1 MRFAMPLTILALTCA
16 GIAFAFFAGSYA
28 HFILALVALTTV
40 VGVGLNILVGLAGQ
54 VSLGHIGFYAIGAYA
69 ASILTLKGMNF
80 WLAFPLS
87 GALAGIIGAALALPA
102 LRVSGPYLAM
112 ITIAFAFIVQH
123 GTIEWRELTGGQNG
137 LMGIMPPSL
146 GPLAFSEREMAILST
161 LLAGLALYLFHRLAG
176 SAWGKAMLA
185 VRDSETAAR
194 SIGLNPVT
202 MKTVAFALSALFTG
216 LAGAIFAPLMMFV
229 APDSFPFSQSILF
242 LLAVIVGGAGWVV
255 GPVVGA
261 VVTVVLPELLAWLA
275 EYRLLF
281 FGALLLVV
289 LWLAP
294 AGVIGT
300 LARYMPRR
308 KEAARAPASI
318 DLPSFLAG
326 GATSALDVKGIG
338 IAFGGIKAATDV
350 SFTAAPGRITSVIG
364 PNGAGKTTVLNMIG
378 GFYRPQSGEIR
389 LGATDLA
396 GAPAWRV
403 ARAGIARTYQ
413 TTQLFGT
420 MSAADNVLI
429 ALRRGRLGNPVTA
442 LDTPDDRRAAAA
454 LLAFVGY
461 DGAPDTAAADLPH
474 VDRRLVEIA
483 RALATRP
490 QVLLLDEP
498 AAGLMRS
505 DKATLSTLLRRIA
518 DLGIAVIL
526 VEHDMTLVMGISD
539 HVVVLDAGK
548 VIASAAPAA
557 VRRDPLVLDAY
568 LGSTAHAR
576 PRAVPWQGPSDPVLA
591 AVKLRAGYGAA
602 SVLDDVDFAV
612 RPGEMVALL
621 GANGAGKS
629 TTMRAVTGL
638 LRPVAGTIV
647 LDDRDIV
654 GLEAH
659 RIAAAGVALV
669 PEGRQVFP
677 ELTALDNLMLG
688 ANTRRQVD
696 YKAELDALLTRFPRL
711 RDRLANRAGL
721 LSGGEQQMLAIARAL
736 MAKPRIL
743 LLDEPSLG
751 LAPAMINELF
761 EALADLRD
769 EGTTILL
776 VDQMAR
782 LALTIADRGYVLE
795 SGRIVRADSAAAL
808 ADDPALEAAYLGR
821 AEAAP

>member
-1 MRFAMPLTILALTCA
+1 M
-16 GIAFAFFAGSYA
+16 
-28 HFILALVALTTV
+28 
-40 VGVGLNILVGLAGQ
+40 
-54 VSLGHIGFYAIGAYA
+54 
-69 ASILTLKGMNF
+69 
-80 WLAFPLS
+80 
-87 GALAGIIGAALALPA
+87 
-102 LRVSGPYLAM
+102 
-112 ITIAFAFIVQH
+112 
-123 GTIEWRELTGGQNG
+123 
-137 LMGIMPPSL
+137 
-146 GPLAFSEREMAILST
+146 
-161 LLAGLALYLFHRLAG
+161 
-176 SAWGKAMLA
+176 
-185 VRDSETAAR
+185 
-194 SIGLNPVT
+194 
-202 MKTVAFALSALFTG
+202 
-216 LAGAIFAPLMMFV
+216 
-229 APDSFPFSQSILF
+229 
-242 LLAVIVGGAGWVV
+242 
-255 GPVVGA
+255 
-261 VVTVVLPELLAWLA
+261 
-275 EYRLLF
+275 
-281 FGALLLVV
+281 
-289 LWLAP
+289 
-294 AGVIGT
+294 
-300 LARYMPRR
+300 
-308 KEAARAPASI
+308 
-318 DLPSFLAG
+318 
-326 GATSALDVKGIG
+326 
-338 IAFGGIKAATDV
+338 
-350 SFTAAPGRITSVIG
+350 
-364 PNGAGKTTVLNMIG
+364 
-378 GFYRPQSGEIR
+378 
-389 LGATDLA
+389 
-396 GAPAWRV
+396 
-403 ARAGIARTYQ
+403 
-413 TTQLFGT
+413 
-420 MSAADNVLI
+420 LI

-576 PRAVPWQGPSDPVLA
+576 PRAMPWQGPSDPVLA

-795 SGRIVRADSAAAL
+795 FGPYRARRQRRRARRRSGARSRLSRPRRTRAVSHARPYPSQRAYRRPWRRDVRHRHRRRQDRRNSGKDRSRRTGRRCRRPAGDAGLCRNTHSSRQVVHSGSLPVSRRNL
-808 ADDPALEAAYLGR
+808 AGGDCAGR
-821 AEAAP
+821 CRETRLHRG

>member
-1 MRFAMPLTILALTCA
+1 MRLAAMPLTILGLTCA
-16 GIAFAFFAGSYA
+16 GIAFAVATDSYA
-28 HFILALVALTTV
+28 HFILALVALTAV
-40 VGVGLNILVGLAGQ
+40 VGVGLNILLGLAGQ

-69 ASILTLKGMNF
+69 TSILTLKGMSF

-87 GALAGIIGAALALPA
+87 GALAGAIGAILALPA
-102 LRVSGPYLAM
+102 LRVTGPYLAM
-112 ITIAFAFIVQH
+112 VTIAFAFIVQH

-146 GPLAFSEREMAILST
+146 GPLAFAEREMAIFAT
-161 LLAGLALYLFHRLAG
+161 LLAGLALYFFHRLAG

-194 SIGLNPVT
+194 SVGLNPVT
-202 MKTVAFALSALFTG
+202 IKTVAFALSALFTG

-242 LLAVIVGGAGWVV
+242 LLAVIVGGAGWVI

-261 VVTVVLPELLAWLA
+261 VVTVVLPELLAGLA

-300 LARYMPRR
+300 LARHMPRP
-308 KEAARAPASI
+308 KPPEPEQTGVDLHALLASRV
-318 DLPSFLAG
+318 AG
-326 GATSALDVKGIG
+326 TLNVESIG
-338 IAFGGIKAATDV
+338 IAFGGIKAATGV
-350 SFTAAPGRITSVIG
+350 SFTAHPGRITSVIG
-364 PNGAGKTTVLNMIG
+364 PNGAGKTTVLNLIG
-378 GFYRPQSGEIR
+378 GFYKPAAGQIR
-389 LGATDLA
+389 LGASDLA

-420 MSAADNVLI
+420 MSVLDNVLI
-429 ALRRGRLGNPVTA
+429 ALRRGRLGSPVAAIATPDDCRTVTA
-442 LDTPDDRRAAAA
+442 L
-454 LLAFVGY
+454 LSFVGY
-461 DGAPDTAAADLPH
+461 RGRLDVSTADLPH

-505 DKATLSTLLRRIA
+505 DKATLSGLLRRIA
-518 DLGIAVIL
+518 DLGITVIL

-539 HVVVLDAGK
+539 HVVVLDAGR
-548 VIASAAPAA
+548 VIASAPPAD
-557 VRRDPLVLDAY
+557 VRRDPLVLNAY
-568 LGSTAHAR
+568 LGSAAHAR
-576 PRAVPWQGPSDPVLA
+576 PRTTPWAGPSDPVLS

-602 SVLDDVDFAV
+602 AVLDDVDFAV

-638 LRPVAGTIV
+638 LRPVEGAIV
-647 LDDRDIV
+647 LDDRDIAN
-654 GLEAH
+654 LEAH
-659 RIAAAGVALV
+659 RIAAAGIALV

-688 ANTRRQVD
+688 ANTRRHID
-696 YKAELDALLTRFPRL
+696 HKAELDALLRRFPRL
-711 RDRLANRAGL
+711 RERLASRAGL

-761 EALADLRD
+761 DALADLRD

-795 SGRIVRADSAAAL
+795 SGRIVRADSADAL
-808 ADDPALEAAYLGR
+808 TSDPALEAAYLGTV
-821 AEAAP
+821 